1 MRQWPR
7 SSLSCW
13 DCGKHDDA
21 AWDQTCRVNG
31 PGLNYDYLLCPRVPV
46 GGGSLWVRGTD
57 GGTEGEREGVFT
69 WLQLE
74 SFPVK
79 GRQDY
84 LCNII

>member
-1 MRQWPR
+1 MMM
-7 SSLSCW
+7 L
-13 DCGKHDDA
+13 
-21 AWDQTCRVNG
+21 
-31 PGLNYDYLLCPRVPV
+31 PGIRPGALMALGLIISDYLLCPRVPV